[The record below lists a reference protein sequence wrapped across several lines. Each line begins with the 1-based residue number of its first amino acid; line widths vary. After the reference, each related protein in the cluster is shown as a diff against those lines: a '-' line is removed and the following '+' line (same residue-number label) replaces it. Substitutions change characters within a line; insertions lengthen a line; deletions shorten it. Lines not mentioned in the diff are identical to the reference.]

1 MKKDLGA
8 GYSLPFEGGAR
19 PNVQSSRWVSA
30 TSRTV
35 IDSSVCVS
43 STVLRADALQ
53 YSTVLCTGVRESA
66 AGQQVFSLIVSPP
79 RGERGELK
87 AKQPKYF
94 SSISFYLSFKYFQ
107 FSPCHYDY

>member
-43 STVLRADALQ
+43 STVLRAAALQ

-79 RGERGELK
+79 RGERGE
-87 AKQPKYF
+87 
-94 SSISFYLSFKYFQ
+94 
-107 FSPCHYDY
+107 